1 MMDRRRHAPK
11 TGGVLLAALLL
22 AGGGVSDAREFD
34 FSKYSTKLR
43 NFISDTVFGVEA
55 GDREKQSKRLP
66 GSVTLT
72 VHGDAA
78 AKAMVEAKLAMFLA
92 ATGIQTDAFAAGGG
106 GKHARI
112 DVHIGD
118 SGKLIPAA
126 AAISKD
132 ISLDRGDTY
141 WVWWDEERF
150 VTDALI
156 FICTDKVAAG
166 RMEDKVVENLF
177 RVFGFPSNSKDTD
190 ASCLS
195 ESDPN
200 FTTLQPIDQAVLKF
214 YYKEVPAGTKP
225 AALDKIVREKW
236 PK

>member
-1 MMDRRRHAPK
+1 MNGLHHTSRV
-11 TGGVLLAALLL
+11 GGALLAVFLM
-22 AGGGVSDAREFD
+22 AGTGTTMAREFD

-55 GDREKQSKRLP
+55 GDRERQSKRLP
-66 GSVTLT
+66 AAVTLT

-78 AKAMVEAKLAMFLA
+78 AKAMVEAKLAMFLS
-92 ATGIQTDAFAAGGG
+92 ATGIQTDAFAAANG

-150 VTDALI
+150 VTDALV

-166 RMEDKVVENLF
+166 RVEDKLVENLF
-177 RVFGFPSNSKDTD
+177 HVFGFPSTSKDTD

-225 AALDKIVREKW
+225 SALDKIVREKW

>member
-1 MMDRRRHAPK
+1 MAGIRRA
-11 TGGVLLAALLL
+11 GWILAFVA
-22 AGGGVSDAREFD
+22 AGSGTSAAREFD

-66 GSVTLT
+66 GVVTLN

-78 AKAMVEAKLAMFLA
+78 AKALVEAKLGMFLT
-92 ATGIQTDAFAAGGG
+92 ATGVRTEALAAGG
-106 GKHARI
+106 GKHAQLE
-112 DVHIGD
+112 VHIGE
-118 SGKLIPAA
+118 SGKLIPEA
-126 AAISKD
+126 AAISKE
-132 ISLDRGDTY
+132 ISLDRGHTY
-141 WVWWDEERF
+141 WTWWDDERF
-150 VTDALI
+150 VIGAVI
-156 FICTDKVAAG
+156 FICTDRVAAG
-166 RMEDKVVENLF
+166 RMEDKLVENLF
-177 RVFGFPSNSKDTD
+177 HVFGFPATSKDTD

-200 FTTLQPIDQAVLKF
+200 FPSLQPIDQAILKF

-225 AALDKIVREKW
+225 SALDKIVREKW